1 MSQIEIA
8 DLRLERSQKVL
19 RIEKA
24 LARTYVRIANEIK
37 NSRNYPKGYEILYQ
51 RFNPL
56 VYDNTRAALSV
67 ISQIST
73 RYVNEK
79 TKTNPYPTQAD
90 ITLIKQQT
98 DKAVDSFWRKI
109 RLATINQNTPL
120 GSYVPMGAAISATS
134 FLALSTRSKLLQVYS
149 PNSKALAGA
158 DIYSSEEDWSPET
171 EINPLSKRLP
181 KFQWKTSH
189 DERVCLIC
197 QGLDNQWWYSDD
209 QTIPIPGELGAEGT
223 HPNCRC
229 IINLI
234 IPSDPQYGYL

>member
-19 RIEKA
+19 RIDKA

-90 ITLIKQQT
+90 INLIKQQT

-109 RLATINQNTPL
+109 RLATINENTPL
-120 GSYVPMGAAISATS
+120 DSYVQMVATIAATS

-149 PNSKALAGA
+149 PNSKVLAGA

-181 KFQWKTSH
+181 KFRWLADK
-189 DERVCLIC
+189 DERTCILCL
-197 QGLDNQWWYSDD
+197 GLDGQSWYSDD
-209 QTIPIPGELGAEGT
+209 QSMPIPGELPPTGT

-229 IINLI
+229 QIELLL
-234 IPSDPQYGYL
+234 PGDAFY